1 VHWTSPGLGVAAAI
15 GLWVLGSI
23 FGLNGHQWAWWRSA
37 AYAESGLVLILAS
50 LGSTSRVVP
59 MPRFCPRVV
68 AAGAF
73 VGAAL
78 VAVSV
83 AVMARRYSDP
93 YSGALFWPHA
103 LALVAFV
110 GLALVAA
117 SVVTLSGRW
126 RR

>member
-1 VHWTSPGLGVAAAI
+1 V
-15 GLWVLGSI
+15 
-23 FGLNGHQWAWWRSA
+23 
-37 AYAESGLVLILAS
+37 GLVAFGGVRRKRTRLILAS
-50 LGSTSRVVP
+50 LGSASRVVP
-59 MPRFCPRVV
+59 MPRFRPRVV

-73 VGAAL
+73 AGAAL